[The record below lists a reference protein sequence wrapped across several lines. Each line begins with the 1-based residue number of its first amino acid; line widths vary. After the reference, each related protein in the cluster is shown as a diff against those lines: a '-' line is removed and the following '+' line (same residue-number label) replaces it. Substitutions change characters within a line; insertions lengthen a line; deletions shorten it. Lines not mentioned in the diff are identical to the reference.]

1 MYVEEDSNKLLLM
14 FSRWLKI
21 YKNQWNL
28 WYTQR
33 RMELSLVVNE
43 GVWKDRSRERL
54 IERGISS

>member
-21 YKNQWNL
+21 KKNQWNL

-33 RMELSLVVNE
+33 RMELSLVV
-43 GVWKDRSRERL
+43 WKDRSRDRM
-54 IERGISS
+54 IGRGISS